1 MAQKITGMLNLSRIP
16 KNLLYTTKHGDK
28 AIFID
33 IVKKKDGAD
42 QYGNEYTICLYDKE
56 NRKNIFL
63 GDMKTQEYGN
73 GGSAPASAPA
83 GGHAGAPASQDE
95 ESDDLPFALRPR

>member
-1 MAQKITGMLNLSRIP
+1 MAQKLTGMLNLSKIP

-42 QYGNEYTICLYDKE
+42 QYGNTHTICLYDKDE
-56 NRKNIFL
+56 RKNIFL
-63 GDMKTQEYGN
+63 GDLKVQEYGN
-73 GGSAPASAPA
+73 GGGSAPASASA
-83 GGHAGAPASQDE
+83 SAPADNG
-95 ESDDLPFALRPR
+95 SDDLPF

>member
-1 MAQKITGMLNLSRIP
+1 MATKITGMLNLSKIP
-16 KNLLYTTKHGDK
+16 KNLLFTTKHGDK

-63 GDMKTQEYGN
+63 GDMKTQEFGN
-73 GGSAPASAPA
+73 GGSSSAGA
-83 GGHAGAPASQDE
+83 TKGAPASQDE
-95 ESDDLPFALRPR
+95 ASDDLPFAPRPR

>member
-1 MAQKITGMLNLSRIP
+1 MAKKITGMLNLSKIP
-16 KNLLYTTKHGDK
+16 KELLFTTKHGDK

-73 GGSAPASAPA
+73 GGGSAPASAPA
-83 GGHAGAPASQDE
+83 PAPADNG
-95 ESDDLPFALRPR
+95 SDDLPF

>member
-1 MAQKITGMLNLSRIP
+1 MAQKITGMLNLSKIP
-16 KNLLYTTKHGDK
+16 KELLYTTKHGDK

-63 GDMKTQEYGN
+63 GDMKTQEFGN
-73 GGSAPASAPA
+73 GGGGSASAPA
-83 GGHAGAPASQDE
+83 GGHADNG
-95 ESDDLPFALRPR
+95 SDDLPF

>member
-1 MAQKITGMLNLSRIP
+1 MAQKITGMLNLSKIP
-16 KNLLYTTKHGDK
+16 KNLLFTTKHGDK

-63 GDMKTQEYGN
+63 GDMKTQEFGN
-73 GGSAPASAPA
+73 GGGSSSASSTK
-83 GGHAGAPASQDE
+83 GAPASQDE
-95 ESDDLPFALRPR
+95 ASDDLPFALRPR

>member
-1 MAQKITGMLNLSRIP
+1 MATKISGMLNLSKIP
-16 KNLLYTTKHGDK
+16 KNLLYETKHGDK

-42 QYGNEYTICLYDKE
+42 KYGNEYTICLYDKE

-63 GDMKTQEYGN
+63 GDMKTQEFGN
-73 GGSAPASAPA
+73 GGSSSASAPA
-83 GGHAGAPASQDE
+83 GGHADNG
-95 ESDDLPFALRPR
+95 SDDLPF

>member
-1 MAQKITGMLNLSRIP
+1 MLNLSKIP
-16 KNLLYTTKHGDK
+16 KELLYTTKHGDK

-63 GDMKTQEYGN
+63 GDMKTQEFGN
-73 GGSAPASAPA
+73 GGGGSASAPA
-83 GGHAGAPASQDE
+83 GGHADNG
-95 ESDDLPFALRPR
+95 SDDLPF

>member
-1 MAQKITGMLNLSRIP
+1 MAKKLTGMLNLSKIP
-16 KNLLYTTKHGDK
+16 KELLFTTKKGEK

-42 QYGNEYTICLYDKE
+42 QYGNTHTICLYDKE

-63 GDMKTQEYGN
+63 GDLKEQEYGN
-73 GGSAPASAPA
+73 GGGSAPA
-83 GGHAGAPASQDE
+83 GAPAGSQNNG
-95 ESDDLPFALRPR
+95 SDDLPF

>member
-1 MAQKITGMLNLSRIP
+1 MATKITGMLNLSKIP
-16 KNLLYTTKHGDK
+16 KNLLFTTKHGDK

-56 NRKNIFL
+56 AKQVIYL
-63 GDMKTQEYGN
+63 GNVKPQEFGN
-73 GGSAPASAPA
+73 GGSASASAPAGAPA
-83 GGHAGAPASQDE
+83 GGHADNG
-95 ESDDLPFALRPR
+95 SDDLPF

>member
-1 MAQKITGMLNLSRIP
+1 MAQKITGMLNLSKIP
-16 KNLLYTTKHGDK
+16 KNLLFTTKHGDK

-63 GDMKTQEYGN
+63 GDMKVQEYGN
-73 GGSAPASAPA
+73 GGSAPTSAPASAPA
-83 GGHAGAPASQDE
+83 GGHADNG
-95 ESDDLPFALRPR
+95 SDDLPF

>member
-1 MAQKITGMLNLSRIP
+1 MATKITGMLNLSKIP
-16 KNLLYTTKHGDK
+16 KELLYTTKHGDK

-63 GDMKTQEYGN
+63 GDMKTQEFGN
-73 GGSAPASAPA
+73 GGSAPASATK
-83 GGHAGAPASQDE
+83 GAPASQDE
-95 ESDDLPFALRPR
+95 ASDDLPFALRPR

>member
-1 MAQKITGMLNLSRIP
+1 MATKITGMLNLSKIP
-16 KNLLYTTKHGDK
+16 KELLFTTKHGDK

-33 IVKKKDGAD
+33 IIKKKDGAD

-63 GDMKTQEYGN
+63 GDMKTQEFGN
-73 GGSAPASAPA
+73 GGGSSSASSTK
-83 GGHAGAPASQDE
+83 GAPASQDE
-95 ESDDLPFALRPR
+95 ASDDLPFAPRPR

>member
-1 MAQKITGMLNLSRIP
+1 MATKITGMLNLSKIP
-16 KNLLYTTKHGDK
+16 KELLYTTKHGDK

-63 GDMKTQEYGN
+63 GDMKTQEFGGN
-73 GGSAPASAPA
+73 GGGSASASAPA
-83 GGHAGAPASQDE
+83 GGHADNG
-95 ESDDLPFALRPR
+95 SDDLPF

>member
-1 MAQKITGMLNLSRIP
+1 MATKITGMLNLSKIP
-16 KNLLYTTKHGDK
+16 KNLLFTTKHGDK

-63 GDMKTQEYGN
+63 GDMKTQEFGN
-73 GGSAPASAPA
+73 GGGSSSASS
-83 GGHAGAPASQDE
+83 PASQDE
-95 ESDDLPFALRPR
+95 ASDDLPFAPRPR

>member
-1 MAQKITGMLNLSRIP
+1 MATKITGMLNLSRIP
-16 KNLLYTTKHGDK
+16 KNLLFTTKHGDK

-63 GDMKTQEYGN
+63 GDMKTQEFGN

-95 ESDDLPFALRPR
+95 ASDDLPFALRPR

>member
-1 MAQKITGMLNLSRIP
+1 MAQKITGMLNLSKIP
-16 KNLLYTTKHGDK
+16 KELLYTTKHGDK

-63 GDMKTQEYGN
+63 GDMKVQEYGN

-83 GGHAGAPASQDE
+83 GGHADNG
-95 ESDDLPFALRPR
+95 SDDLPF

>member
-1 MAQKITGMLNLSRIP
+1 MAQKITGMLNLSKIP
-16 KNLLYTTKHGDK
+16 KELLFTTKHGDK

-42 QYGNEYTICLYDKE
+42 RYGNEYTICLYDKE

-63 GDMKTQEYGN
+63 GDMKVQEYGN

-83 GGHAGAPASQDE
+83 SQDE
-95 ESDDLPFALRPR
+95 ASDDLPFALRPR

>member
-1 MAQKITGMLNLSRIP
+1 MATKITGMLNLSRIP

-63 GDMKTQEYGN
+63 GDMKTQEFGN

-95 ESDDLPFALRPR
+95 ASDDLPFALRPR